1 MILYKK
7 WETQNCLLPIT
18 ATIETYLSFELN
30 SLNFHRLIHCKNMYT
45 YYVHFICNLSGMF
58 SKDEGKSYYIKVV
71 FFQLQV
77 YKKILRDNDSKE

>member
-1 MILYKK
+1 
-7 WETQNCLLPIT
+7 
-18 ATIETYLSFELN
+18 
-30 SLNFHRLIHCKNMYT
+30 MYT
-45 YYVHFICNLSGMF
+45 YYVHFICNLSGLF